1 MVCAGI
7 AAAAA
12 TSSQTH
18 TPSHHHQPKLTAPP
32 TRGRAKRSRR
42 SRTSAGARRASC
54 SCVFVVGRWGVL
66 LVRQRALRFPPPTK
80 KRLGVYS
87 TANSIGLRQR
97 VENSLSLRQSVPN
110 ALFVTPPPPARA
122 PMARL
127 LAPNGK
133 GVSLPPLRAAQAR
146 ALHASRTQTPF
157 KHLPWPVSRPT
168 RPTH

>member
-42 SRTSAGARRASC
+42 SRTSAGAQRASC

-66 LVRQRALRFPPPTK
+66 LVRQRALRFPPPPTK

-110 ALFVTPPPPARA
+110 ALFVTPPPRARADGTPPCAKREGRLTAAPARRA
-122 PMARL
+122 GARAARL
-127 LAPNGK
+127 EDAN
-133 GVSLPPLRAAQAR
+133 
-146 ALHASRTQTPF
+146 TI
-157 KHLPWPVSRPT
+157 
-168 RPTH
+168 